1 MGIRDAAFE
10 MSEYKQRLARVRMAM
25 ERANLN
31 SLLVTD
37 PSNMCWLTG
46 YDGWSFYVHQG
57 VVVTHDADPLWWG
70 RAQDVAGALRTA
82 WMAPDRAVG
91 YAEHYIQTP
100 DRHPKEDLEIGR
112 AS

>member
-1 MGIRDAAFE
+1 MGIRQAAFG
-10 MSEYKQRLARVRMAM
+10 MPEYKSRLASVRVAMA
-25 ERANLN
+25 AADLD

-70 RAQDVAGALRTA
+70 RLQDVARLEP
-82 WMAPDRAVG
+82 AP
-91 YAEHYIQTP
+91 
-100 DRHPKEDLEIGR
+100 
-112 AS
+112 